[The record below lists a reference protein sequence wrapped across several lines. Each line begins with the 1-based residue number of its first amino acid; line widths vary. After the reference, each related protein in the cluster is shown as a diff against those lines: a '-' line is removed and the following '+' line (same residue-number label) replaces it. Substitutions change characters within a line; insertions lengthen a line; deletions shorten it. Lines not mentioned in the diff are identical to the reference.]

1 MADAKLV
8 CTGCGKEFPVARLHP
23 RCDSC
28 REPLEVRLEGLA
40 GARVWQ
46 RENIFDRYRDFFTF
60 PRVVGEAGLGEGRT
74 PLTRSCMVSQILGV
88 GHLYFKNET
97 MNPTW
102 SFKDRGTAAGIQHA
116 LSLGLGRIGTVSTG
130 NMAASVAAYGARAGL
145 ATYILVSNDIPPE
158 KIPPIGIYRP
168 RILVVHGNLSD
179 IFRRSHDLG
188 EKHGIYF
195 ISADVPLRVEGSKT
209 IAFEICEQ
217 LGFTVPDWVVVP
229 VSAGGN
235 FRGILKGFLEF
246 REAGLISSI
255 PRMIAAQASGCS
267 PITTAFDKGSLTI
280 ERFENPHTIAHAIES
295 VFPPSGNETLR
306 LLEKYGGLATSVT
319 DEEMLSAQALMA
331 REGIFAQ
338 PAAAVPLAAVK
349 KLLSQGAVAPSES
362 IVCIVTGGG
371 LKYTAAL
378 EHHSIETVHT
388 DFDGLDD
395 ALGRLT

>member
-1 MADAKLV
+1 
-8 CTGCGKEFPVARLHP
+8 
-23 RCDSC
+23 
-28 REPLEVRLEGLA
+28 
-40 GARVWQ
+40 
-46 RENIFDRYRDFFTF
+46 
-60 PRVVGEAGLGEGRT
+60 
-74 PLTRSCMVSQILGV
+74 
-88 GHLYFKNET
+88 
-97 MNPTW
+97 
-102 SFKDRGTAAGIQHA
+102 
-116 LSLGLGRIGTVSTG
+116 
-130 NMAASVAAYGARAGL
+130 
-145 ATYILVSNDIPPE
+145 
-158 KIPPIGIYRP
+158 
-168 RILVVHGNLSD
+168 
-179 IFRRSHDLG
+179 
-188 EKHGIYF
+188 
-195 ISADVPLRVEGSKT
+195 
-209 IAFEICEQ
+209 
-217 LGFTVPDWVVVP
+217 
-229 VSAGGN
+229 
-235 FRGILKGFLEF
+235 
-246 REAGLISSI
+246 
-255 PRMIAAQASGCS
+255 MIAAQASGCS